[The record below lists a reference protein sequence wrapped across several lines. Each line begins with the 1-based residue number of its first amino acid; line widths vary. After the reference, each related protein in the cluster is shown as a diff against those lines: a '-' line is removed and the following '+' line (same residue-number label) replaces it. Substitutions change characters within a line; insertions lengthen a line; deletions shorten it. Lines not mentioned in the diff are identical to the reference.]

1 MPNFKYMLER
11 IASMDYS
18 RMFRTIDEMHDRT
31 GISKFRLFADVV
43 YCGLRYGAGYNDY
56 KLCEFYDLNRKQ
68 RETYVTR
75 GINNKIVRMLNDKQ
89 YVDIF
94 ANKLLFNE
102 KFEKYLN
109 RKWINLH
116 KASFEDFEE
125 FASDLDIIITKPE
138 DGTCGHGV
146 EKLYKKDFEN
156 VRVLYDHIIASG
168 NMLAEEC
175 ITQHPDVA
183 RLYPLSIN
191 TYRIVTVYV
200 DGEAHVVYAYI
211 RIGNH
216 GNYVDNFNSGGM
228 SCPVDVNTGIITH
241 PGYDKEQ
248 MEYEVHPM
256 TNVRLVGYQLPYWKE
271 ACDMCIEAAYV
282 VPEVGYI
289 AWDVAISDKG
299 PVFVEGND
307 FPGHDILQMPPHVPD
322 KIGMLPEFRK
332 YIKNL

>member
-1 MPNFKYMLER
+1 MPNIKYMLQR

-18 RMFRTIDEMHDRT
+18 RMFKTIDDMHART
-31 GISKFRLFADVV
+31 GKSKVKLFADVV
-43 YCGLRYGAGYNDY
+43 YCGLKYRAGYNDY
-56 KLCEFYDLNRKQ
+56 KLCEFYDLTRKQ

-75 GINNKIVRMLNDKQ
+75 GINNKIVKMLNNKQ
-89 YVDIF
+89 YIDIF

-109 RKWINLH
+109 RKWLNLH
-116 KASFEDFEE
+116 KASFEDFEK
-125 FASDLDIIITKPE
+125 FMSDMDIVITKPE
-138 DGTCGHGV
+138 DGTCGKGV

-156 VRVLYDHIIASG
+156 VRALYHHIIASG

-175 ITQHPDVA
+175 IVQHPDVA

-191 TYRIVTVYV
+191 TYRIVTVLV
-200 DGEAHVVYAYI
+200 DGTAHVVYAFI

-216 GNYVDNFNSGGM
+216 GRFVDNFNSGGM
-228 SCPVDVNTGIITH
+228 SAPVDVDTGIITH
-241 PGYDKEQ
+241 PGYDKDQ
-248 MEYEVHPM
+248 MTYETHPM
-256 TNVRLVGYQLPYWKE
+256 TGTKIVGYQLPCWKE
-271 ACDMCIEAAYV
+271 ACDMCLEAAKI

-322 KIGMLPEFRK
+322 KIGMLPEFKK